1 MSAKFAVMAS
11 FFGTKGT
18 PSKPT
23 PPATALRVQTSA
35 QGKPVAIGWGQ
46 GRLANNLIWYGDF
59 VAISHAQSQGGGGKG
74 GGGGGNT
81 GVTYTYQAAVAMAI
95 CEGPVTSI
103 ESVWNNKTLQSLASL
118 NLTAFIGTYSQMA
131 WGYLT
136 SLHPS
141 DALNFRGLAY
151 VAAGP
156 MDLGES
162 ANLPNLSLEVKF
174 AICDAISGAP
184 DADARD
190 VVIDALTNPY
200 YGVGYPSARI
210 GTLDVFSAYCR
221 ATGMVVSPIITD
233 QQEASK
239 LVSELLAGLNS
250 EAVMSGGVLD
260 IVPRGDQTITANG
273 ATYTAPSVPE
283 YDLTDDDFLPFGE
296 PNPIKI
302 KRTAQQD
309 RPNIVSVEYLDR
321 SNSYN
326 PVAID
331 AKDDASITVFGE
343 RPTVQ
348 ESRHFFALAD
358 AAQQSAQLQLGR
370 LQIGTTFEFILPSRF
385 IRLDPMDIV
394 TLTRASQGLSQTW
407 VRITEIQENDDYSL
421 SMKAEEYLAGTGSAP
436 IYDSQPSTGYVP
448 NEDVSAGSIND
459 PVIFEPTQQ
468 LAGAGVLE
476 VWAAVSGVDTTF
488 WGGANVFVSYD
499 DLTYDLIGKIIAP
512 ARTGLLTAVLAV
524 GAAVDETN
532 TLSVDLSE
540 CDGSLISGSQADV
553 DALNT
558 LCYVNGEL
566 LAYRDAALVSANNY
580 DLTYLVR
587 GAYGTTANIV
597 SHGIGTRFARL
608 DQNVIKIP
616 YNQSRIGATH
626 YIKFC
631 SFNIYGRAV
640 QQLSDV
646 TAVTYTIQG
655 TGLPIV
661 PSSPRTDHYTGLTVF
676 STGYTI
682 TFMPDGSASTLP
694 FTSGPSV
701 SGILQPVPAITG
713 TATAPPGAILVVDSV
728 SLSEVTFHFEVAG
741 SPTTCTGCDIQA
753 EGY

>member
-1 MSAKFAVMAS
+1 MAS

-18 PSKPT
+18 PSNPT
-23 PPATALRVQTSA
+23 PPATGLRVQTSA
-35 QGKPVAIGWGQ
+35 QGKPVPIGWGQ
-46 GRLANNLIWYGDF
+46 GRIANNLIWYGDF
-59 VAISHAQSQGGGGKG
+59 VATPHAQSQGGGGKG

-81 GVTYTYQAAVAMAI
+81 GVTYTYTAAVAMAI

-103 ESVWNNKTLQSLASL
+103 LSAWNNKTLVTLASL
-118 NLTAFIGTYSQMA
+118 NLTAFLGSYSQSA

-136 SLHPS
+136 SLHPT

-151 VAAGP
+151 AAAGP
-156 MDLGES
+156 MDLGDS
-162 ANLPNLSLEVKF
+162 ANLPNLSFEVKF

-260 IVPRGDQTITANG
+260 IVPRGDQSITANG
-273 ATYTAPSVPE
+273 ATYTAPSAPE

-309 RPNIVSVEYLDR
+309 RQNIVSVEYLDR

-331 AKDDASITVFGE
+331 AKDDASISVFGE

-358 AAQQSAQLQLGR
+358 AAQLSAQLELGR
-370 LQIGTTFEFILPSRF
+370 LQIAASFEFIIPPKY
-385 IRLDPMDIV
+385 IRLNPMDIV
-394 TLTRASQGLSQTW
+394 SLTRISQGLSRTW

-421 SMKAEEYLAGTGSAP
+421 SMTAEEYLAGTGAAP
-436 IYDSQPSTGYVP
+436 IYGNQASNGYVP
-448 NEDVSAGSIND
+448 NEDVSAGAIND
-459 PVIFEPTQQ
+459 PVIFEPTAQ

-476 VWAAVSGVDTTF
+476 VWAAVSGIDTTF

-499 DLTYDLIGKIIAP
+499 DLTYDLVGKITAP
-512 ARTGLLTAVLAV
+512 ARTGSLTAILPV
-524 GAAVDETN
+524 GAAVDQTN
-532 TLSVDLSE
+532 TLSVSLSE
-540 CDGSLISGSQADV
+540 CNGSLISGSQADV

-580 DLTYLVR
+580 NLTYLVR

-616 YNQSRIGATH
+616 YNQSRIGATL

-646 TAVTYTIQG
+646 TAVLYTIQG
-655 TGLPIV
+655 TGLPVV
-661 PSSPRTDHYTGLTVF
+661 PLSPRIDHYTGLTVP

-682 TFMPDGSASTLP
+682 TFMPDGSSSALP

-701 SGILQPVPAITG
+701 GGVLQPTPAMTG
-713 TATAPPGAILVVDSV
+713 TSGTPSALTLVVDSI
-728 SLSEVTFHFEVAG
+728 SLSSVTFHFESTG
-741 SPTTCTGCDIQA
+741 TPTTATGCDVQA